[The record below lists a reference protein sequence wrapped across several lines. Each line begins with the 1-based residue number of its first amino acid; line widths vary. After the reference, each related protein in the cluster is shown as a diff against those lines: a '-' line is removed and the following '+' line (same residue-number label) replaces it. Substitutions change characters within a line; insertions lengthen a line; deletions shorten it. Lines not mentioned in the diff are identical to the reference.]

1 MFDSGWI
8 QCRHSLYKAETFFR
22 SPPFLPMPPALQEII
37 DFFEHLPEPE
47 RRENL
52 INMAETASAFTRKA
66 GQTYLVEDVRK
77 DQECSDTVG
86 VFLQLDAKRHVHF
99 AIELGPKVQTLTRAM
114 TAILCRGLN
123 GCTADE
129 ILAVPT
135 NFVPRIVGADLV
147 RLRSQTV
154 YYVLGRMK
162 EIVGKALTTVQ
173 STSEPVFGIQGDDGN
188 PKT

>member
-1 MFDSGWI
+1 
-8 QCRHSLYKAETFFR
+8 
-22 SPPFLPMPPALQEII
+22 MPPALQEII

-52 INMAETASAFTRKA
+52 IDMAETASAFTRKA

-86 VFLQLDAKRHVHF
+86 VFLHLDGEGRVHF

-123 GCTADE
+123 GCTTNE

-135 NFVPRIVGADLV
+135 NFIPRIVGADLV

-162 EIVGKALTTVQ
+162 EIVERAIKRAQ
-173 STSEPVFGIQGDDGN
+173 SSIVPVSDIQADDRS
-188 PKT
+188 PKI

>member
-1 MFDSGWI
+1 
-8 QCRHSLYKAETFFR
+8 
-22 SPPFLPMPPALQEII
+22 MPPALQEII

-52 INMAETASAFTRKA
+52 INMAESAGAFTRKA

-86 VFLQLDAKRHVHF
+86 VFLQLDAEGHVHF

-123 GCTADE
+123 GCTVDE

-162 EIVGKALTTVQ
+162 EIVEKTLTTVQ
-173 STSEPVFGIQGDDGN
+173 SASEPVLDVPGGEGN
-188 PKT
+188 SKT